1 MNEFYKKVMTLN
13 IGIIGL
19 GLMGGSLAKAVKRYG
34 IASKVYGFT
43 NSEKNKKDILDLNLV
58 DELVDLETLKKVSD
72 VIILAIP
79 VDAIISMFP
88 NFLDIDGNTTI
99 IDMGSTKE
107 YIVKSIPP
115 KIRKNFIAAH
125 PMTGTEKSGPK
136 AAIDDLYEGKTVVFC
151 DLEQNANLHV
161 NRAFKIFQE
170 IGMRIVVMDSDKHD
184 IHACYISHLPHIISF
199 SLANTV
205 MSHEDPKSIIAL
217 AAGGFKDMSRIA
229 KSSPRMWSDIFKQNR
244 ENLLKAIESFENQLD
259 DAKEMIKNE
268 NYENLE
274 EWMKK
279 ANSLHEIL

>member
-1 MNEFYKKVMTLN
+1 LN

-34 IASKVYGFT
+34 IAKKVYGFT

-88 NFLDIDGNTTI
+88 NFLNIDENTTI

-107 YIVKSIPP
+107 YIVKNIP
-115 KIRKNFIAAH
+115 KEIRKNFVAAH

-136 AAIDDLYEGKTVVFC
+136 AAMDDLYEGKTVVLC
-151 DLEQNANLHV
+151 DLEDNIEIHI
-161 NRAFKIFQE
+161 NRAYEIFQA
-170 IGMRIVVMDSDKHD
+170 IGMRIVVMDSSKHD
-184 IHACYISHLPHIISF
+184 IHACYMSHLPHLISF

-205 MSHEDPKSIIAL
+205 MGHEDPRSIIAL

-229 KSSPRMWSDIFKQNR
+229 KSSPIMWSDIFKQNR
-244 ENLLKAIESFENQLD
+244 KNLLTSIDLFEKHLKDARKLIED
-259 DAKEMIKNE
+259 E
-268 NYENLE
+268 NYENLQK
-274 EWMKK
+274 WMKK
-279 ANSLHEIL
+279 ANTLHEIL

>member
-1 MNEFYKKVMTLN
+1 MN

-34 IASKVYGFT
+34 IAKKVYGFT
-43 NSEKNKKDILDLNLV
+43 NSEKNKKDILELNLV

-88 NFLDIDGNTTI
+88 NFLDIDENTTI

-107 YIVKSIPP
+107 YIVKNIPE

-136 AAIDDLYEGKTVVFC
+136 AAIDDLYEGKTVVLC
-151 DLEQNANLHV
+151 DLEDNTEVHI
-161 NRAFKIFQE
+161 NRAYEIFQA
-170 IGMRIVVMDSDKHD
+170 IGMRIVVMNSSRHD
-184 IHACYISHLPHIISF
+184 IHACYMSHLPHLISF

-205 MSHEDPKSIIAL
+205 MSHEDPNSIIAL

-229 KSSPRMWSDIFKQNR
+229 KSSPIMWSDIFKQNKK
-244 ENLLKAIESFENQLD
+244 NLLDSMDLFEKHLKDARKLIED
-259 DAKEMIKNE
+259 E
-268 NYENLE
+268 NYDELQN
-274 EWMKK
+274 WMKK
-279 ANSLHEIL
+279 ANTLHEIL

>member
-1 MNEFYKKVMTLN
+1 MN

-34 IASKVYGFT
+34 ISKKVYGFT
-43 NSEKNKKDILDLNLV
+43 NSEKNKKEIEELGLV

-72 VIILAIP
+72 VIILSIP

-88 NFLDIDGNTTI
+88 NFLDIGEKTTI

-107 YIVKSIPP
+107 YIVKNIPP

-125 PMTGTEKSGPK
+125 PMTGTEKNGPK
-136 AAIDDLYEGKTVVFC
+136 AAIDNLYEGKTVVLC
-151 DLEQNANLHV
+151 DLEDNANMHV
-161 NRAFKIFQE
+161 NKAFKIFQE
-170 IGMRIVVMDSDKHD
+170 IGMRIVVMNSHEHD
-184 IHACYISHLPHIISF
+184 VNACYISHLPHLISF

-205 MSHEDPKSIIAL
+205 MSHQNPKEIIAL

-229 KSSPRMWSDIFKQNR
+229 KSSPRMWGDIFKQNR
-244 ENLLKAIESFENQLD
+244 EHMLESIKSFEDQMNQ
-259 DAKEMIKNE
+259 AKKMIEDEIYEDLE
-268 NYENLE
+268 N
-274 EWMKK
+274 WMKK

>member
-1 MNEFYKKVMTLN
+1 MN

-43 NSEKNKKDILDLNLV
+43 NSEKNKNDILQLNLV

-79 VDAIISMFP
+79 VDAIIGMFP
-88 NFLDIDGNTTI
+88 NFLDIDENTTI

-107 YIVKSIPP
+107 YIVKSIP
-115 KIRKNFIAAH
+115 KEIRKNFIAAH

-136 AAIDDLYEGKTVVFC
+136 AAIDDLYEGKSVVFC
-151 DLEQNANLHV
+151 DLEDNANLHV
-161 NRAFKIFQE
+161 NRAFKIFQA
-170 IGMRIVVMDSDKHD
+170 IGMRIVVMDSAQHD
-184 IHACYISHLPHIISF
+184 VHACYMSHLPHILSF

-205 MSHEDPKSIIAL
+205 MNNEDPKSIIAL

-229 KSSPRMWSDIFKQNR
+229 KSSPRMWGDIFKQNKK
-244 ENLLKAIESFENQLD
+244 NLLASIDLFENQLQN
-259 DAKEMIKNE
+259 AKKMVEE
-268 NYENLE
+268 DNYEDLE
-274 EWMKK
+274 KWMKK
-279 ANSLHEIL
+279 ANTLHEIL

>member
-1 MNEFYKKVMTLN
+1 MN

-34 IASKVYGFT
+34 IANKVYGFT

-79 VDAIISMFP
+79 VDAIIGMFP
-88 NFLDIDGNTTI
+88 DFLDIDENTTI

-107 YIVKSIPP
+107 YIVKSIPT

-151 DLEQNANLHV
+151 DLEDNGNLHV
-161 NRAFKIFQE
+161 NKAFKIFQAM
-170 IGMRIVVMDSDKHD
+170 GMRIVVMDSNQHD
-184 IHACYISHLPHIISF
+184 IHACYMSHLPHILSF

-229 KSSPRMWSDIFKQNR
+229 KSSPRMWGDIFKQNKT
-244 ENLLKAIESFENQLD
+244 NLLASINLFESQLQNARKMVEED
-259 DAKEMIKNE
+259 
-268 NYENLE
+268 NYEDLE
-274 EWMKK
+274 KWMKK
-279 ANSLHEIL
+279 ANTLHEIL

>member
-1 MNEFYKKVMTLN
+1 MNEFYKKVITLN

-88 NFLDIDGNTTI
+88 NFLDIDENTTI

>member
-1 MNEFYKKVMTLN
+1 MN

-34 IASKVYGFT
+34 ISKKVYGFT
-43 NSEKNKKDILDLNLV
+43 NSEKNKKEIEELGLV

-72 VIILAIP
+72 VIILSIP

-88 NFLDIDGNTTI
+88 NFLDINEKTTI

-107 YIVKSIPP
+107 YIVKNIPP

-125 PMTGTEKSGPK
+125 PMTGTEKNGPK
-136 AAIDDLYEGKTVVFC
+136 AAIDNLYEGKTVVLC
-151 DLEQNANLHV
+151 DLEDNANMHV
-161 NRAFKIFQE
+161 NKAFKIFQE
-170 IGMRIVVMDSDKHD
+170 IGMRIVVMNSHEHD
-184 IHACYISHLPHIISF
+184 VNACYISHLPHLISF

-205 MSHEDPKSIIAL
+205 MSHQNPKEIIAL

-229 KSSPRMWSDIFKQNR
+229 KSSPRMWGDIFKQNR
-244 ENLLKAIESFENQLD
+244 ENMLESIKSFEDQMNE
-259 DAKEMIKNE
+259 AKKMIKEERYEDLE
-268 NYENLE
+268 N
-274 EWMKK
+274 WMKK

>member
-1 MNEFYKKVMTLN
+1 MN

-34 IASKVYGFT
+34 IAKKVYGFT

-88 NFLDIDGNTTI
+88 NFLNIDENTTI

-107 YIVKSIPP
+107 YIVKNIP
-115 KIRKNFIAAH
+115 KEIRKNFVAAH

-151 DLEQNANLHV
+151 DLEDNGNLHV
-161 NRAFKIFQE
+161 NKAFKIFQA
-170 IGMRIVVMDSDKHD
+170 IGMRIVVMDSNQHD
-184 IHACYISHLPHIISF
+184 IHACYMSHLPHILSF

-229 KSSPRMWSDIFKQNR
+229 KSSPRMWGDIFKQNR
-244 ENLLKAIESFENQLD
+244 KNLLASIDLFESQLQN
-259 DAKEMIKNE
+259 ARKMVEEE
-268 NYENLE
+268 NYEDLE
-274 EWMKK
+274 KWMKK
-279 ANSLHEIL
+279 ANTLHEIL

>member
-1 MNEFYKKVMTLN
+1 MN

-34 IASKVYGFT
+34 IAKKVYGFT
-43 NSEKNKKDILDLNLV
+43 NSEKNKKDILELNLV

-79 VDAIISMFP
+79 VDAIIGMFP
-88 NFLDIDGNTTI
+88 NFLNIDENTTI

-107 YIVKSIPP
+107 YIVKNIPK
-115 KIRKNFIAAH
+115 KIRQNFIAAH

-151 DLEQNANLHV
+151 DLEDNGNLHV
-161 NRAFKIFQE
+161 NKAFKIFQA
-170 IGMRIVVMDSDKHD
+170 IGMRIVVMDSNQHD
-184 IHACYISHLPHIISF
+184 IHACYMSHLPHILSF

-229 KSSPRMWSDIFKQNR
+229 KSSPRMWGDIFKQNR
-244 ENLLKAIESFENQLD
+244 KNLLASIDLFEEHLQT
-259 DAKEMIKNE
+259 ARKMVQEE
-268 NYENLE
+268 NYEELE

>member
-1 MNEFYKKVMTLN
+1 MN

-34 IASKVYGFT
+34 IAKKVYGFT
-43 NSEKNKKDILDLNLV
+43 NSEKNKKDILELNLV

-88 NFLDIDGNTTI
+88 NFLDIDENTTI

-107 YIVKSIPP
+107 YIVKNIPE

-136 AAIDDLYEGKTVVFC
+136 AAIDDLYEGKTVVLC
-151 DLEQNANLHV
+151 DLEDNTEVHI
-161 NRAFKIFQE
+161 NRAYEIFQA
-170 IGMRIVVMDSDKHD
+170 IGMRIVVMNSSRHD
-184 IHACYISHLPHIISF
+184 IHACYMSHLPHLISF

-205 MSHEDPKSIIAL
+205 MGHEDPKSIIAL

-229 KSSPRMWSDIFKQNR
+229 KSSPIMWSDIFKQN
-244 ENLLKAIESFENQLD
+244 EKNLLDSMDLFEKHLKDARKLIED
-259 DAKEMIKNE
+259 E
-268 NYENLE
+268 NYDELQN
-274 EWMKK
+274 WMKK
-279 ANSLHEIL
+279 ANTLHEIL

>member
-1 MNEFYKKVMTLN
+1 MN

-34 IASKVYGFT
+34 IAKKVYGFT

-79 VDAIISMFP
+79 VDAIIGMFP
-88 NFLDIDGNTTI
+88 NFLDIDDETTI

-107 YIVKSIPP
+107 YIVKSIPE

-151 DLEQNANLHV
+151 DLEDNANLHV
-161 NRAFKIFQE
+161 NRAFRIFQE
-170 IGMRIVVMDSDKHD
+170 IGMRIVVMDSDQHD
-184 IHACYISHLPHIISF
+184 IHACYISHLPHVISF

-244 ENLLKAIESFENQLD
+244 KNLLASIETFEEQLQS
-259 DAKEMIKNE
+259 AKKMVENE
-268 NYENLE
+268 DYEALE
-274 EWMKK
+274 AWMKK
-279 ANSLHEIL
+279 ANTLHEIL

>member
-1 MNEFYKKVMTLN
+1 MN

-34 IASKVYGFT
+34 IAKKVYGFT
-43 NSEKNKKDILDLNLV
+43 NSEKNKKDILELNLV

-88 NFLDIDGNTTI
+88 NFLDIDENTTI

-107 YIVKSIPP
+107 YIVKNIPE

-136 AAIDDLYEGKTVVFC
+136 AAIDDLYEGKTVVLC
-151 DLEQNANLHV
+151 DLEDNTEVHI
-161 NRAFKIFQE
+161 NRAYEIFQA
-170 IGMRIVVMDSDKHD
+170 IGMRIVVMNSSRHD
-184 IHACYISHLPHIISF
+184 IHACYMSHLPHLISF

-205 MSHEDPKSIIAL
+205 MGHEDPKSIIAL

-229 KSSPRMWSDIFKQNR
+229 KSSPRMWGDIFKQNKK
-244 ENLLKAIESFENQLD
+244 NLLASIDLFESKLQNARKMVE
-259 DAKEMIKNE
+259 EE
-268 NYENLE
+268 NYEDLE
-274 EWMKK
+274 KWMKK
-279 ANSLHEIL
+279 ANTLHEIL

>member
-1 MNEFYKKVMTLN
+1 MN

-34 IASKVYGFT
+34 IANKVYGFT

-79 VDAIISMFP
+79 VDAIIWMFP
-88 NFLDIDGNTTI
+88 DFLDIDENTTI

-107 YIVKSIPP
+107 YIVKSIPT

-151 DLEQNANLHV
+151 DLEDNGNLHV
-161 NRAFKIFQE
+161 NKAFKIFQAM
-170 IGMRIVVMDSDKHD
+170 GMRIVVMDSNQHD
-184 IHACYISHLPHIISF
+184 IHACYMSHLPHILSF

-229 KSSPRMWSDIFKQNR
+229 KSSPRMWGDIFKQNKT
-244 ENLLKAIESFENQLD
+244 NLLASIDLFESQLQNARKMVEED
-259 DAKEMIKNE
+259 
-268 NYENLE
+268 NYEDLE
-274 EWMKK
+274 KWMKK
-279 ANSLHEIL
+279 ANTLHEIL

>member
-1 MNEFYKKVMTLN
+1 MN

-34 IASKVYGFT
+34 IAKKVYGFT
-43 NSEKNKKDILDLNLV
+43 NSEKNKKDIFDLNLV

-88 NFLDIDGNTTI
+88 NFLNIDENTTI

-107 YIVKSIPP
+107 YIVKNIP
-115 KIRKNFIAAH
+115 KEIRKNFVAAH

-136 AAIDDLYEGKTVVFC
+136 AAIDDLYEGKTVVLC
-151 DLEQNANLHV
+151 DLEDNLEIHI
-161 NRAFKIFQE
+161 NRAYEIFQA
-170 IGMRIVVMDSDKHD
+170 IGMRIVVMDSSKHD
-184 IHACYISHLPHIISF
+184 IHACYMSHLPHLISF

-205 MSHEDPKSIIAL
+205 MGHEDPKSIIAL

-229 KSSPRMWSDIFKQNR
+229 KSSPIMWSDIFKQNR
-244 ENLLKAIESFENQLD
+244 KNLLASMDLFEKHLKDARRLIED
-259 DAKEMIKNE
+259 E
-268 NYENLE
+268 NYENLQN
-274 EWMKK
+274 WMKK
-279 ANSLHEIL
+279 ANTLHEIL